1 MLAADAVSA
10 FSSDPAVLTVSIRPA
25 ILLHPLSQ
33 TVVEGDSVTFTVAAS
48 GSPPLGFR
56 WRKGGATFTNGI
68 VLSALT
74 YSSLTLTNL
83 KLTNAASYNVVV
95 TNLAGQAPTSSNAVL
110 TVLVDSDRDGIPD
123 TLEPRD
129 GAADDDGDG
138 MSNAAEYAA
147 GTDDANPASSLRVE
161 TAAGLPATIWFH
173 AVSNRTY
180 TVQCTDSLNPSEW
193 RRLADVL
200 ARPTNRVE
208 VLTDPA
214 PGPQRCY
221 RIVSPLQAP

>member
-1 MLAADAVSA
+1 M
-10 FSSDPAVLTVSIRPA
+10 
-25 ILLHPLSQ
+25 
-33 TVVEGDSVTFTVAAS
+33 VVA
-48 GSPPLGFR
+48 
-56 WRKGGATFTNGI
+56 
-68 VLSALT
+68 
-74 YSSLTLTNL
+74 
-83 KLTNAASYNVVV
+83 
-95 TNLAGQAPTSSNAVL
+95 NLAGQAPTSSNGVL
-110 TVLVDSDRDGIPD
+110 TVLADSDLDGIPD

-138 MSNAAEYAA
+138 MSNAAEFVA
-147 GTDDANPASSLRVE
+147 GTDDADPASSLRVE
-161 TAAGLPATIWFH
+161 TDAGLPATIWFH

-208 VLTDPA
+208 VFTDPA

-221 RIVSPLQAP
+221 RVVSPLQAP